1 MQHSPIHK
9 SHAKTT
15 DPVCGM
21 RVTKS
26 SPPTHAYKGES
37 YSFCSESC
45 HRKFVESPE
54 QYLADKSADDH
65 SCCSSAKRPAGSPAA
80 AGKTNRGKYTCP
92 MHPEIVNDGP
102 GDCPKC
108 GMALEPMEVDATYE
122 ADDGE
127 LKLMRRRFWISL
139 PLSSAVLVLAMGEM
153 LPGVH
158 FREWL
163 GSELFGWLQALL
175 SLPVLVHCGGSF
187 FVRGWN
193 SVVNRSPN
201 MWTLIALGTAA
212 AWGFSALALLFPSIL
227 PPAFLEA
234 NGAVPLYF
242 EAASVIISLVL
253 LGQVMELRARGQT
266 STALKALLNLAP
278 PTAIRLDESG
288 DEQEVSLDALQQGDR
303 LRIKPGSK
311 VPVDGIVIQGRS
323 SIDESMLT
331 GESLPQSKEPGDA
344 VAGGTVNQ
352 TGGLVIKAGNVG
364 ENSLLSR
371 IVQMVSNAQRSRA
384 PVQQLADRVAAW
396 FVPAVVISAVLA
408 FVVWAL
414 LGPSPALSHGLV
426 AAISVLVIACPCALG
441 LATPMSVMVG
451 IGRGAQEGILIR
463 DAESLELLEKV
474 DVLLCDK
481 TGTLTEGKPT
491 LQNVEVIGGR
501 TASELLELV
510 AGLEVASEHPLAAA
524 IVRGAKEKGITP
536 AAVENFESIT
546 GKGVRG
552 TLNKQVVLLGN
563 ARLLEDAG
571 VDVSALFPMMEKL
584 QKEGNTVMLAAV
596 DSEAC
601 GLVAVADPIKASTA
615 EALAQLH
622 EAGIRVVMLTGDNEH
637 TAKAVAAQLNIDEV
651 HAGVLPQDKHDM
663 VEKLQAEGLIVA
675 MAGDGVNDA
684 PALAKANVGIA
695 MGSGTDIAIESA
707 SVTLVKGDLRA
718 IAKAQHL
725 SRATMKNIR
734 QNLFFAFIY
743 NGAGVPVA
751 AGVLYPFIGVLMS
764 PMFAAAAMSL
774 SSVSVILNALR
785 LRGLKLD

>member
-1 MQHSPIHK
+1 MQHSHNPEPHD
-9 SHAKTT
+9 AKV

-21 RVTKS
+21 TVTKDTAPKHS
-26 SPPTHAYKGES
+26 HHGVD

-45 HRKFVESPE
+45 HQKFANNPD
-54 QYLADKSADDH
+54 QYLGSN
-65 SCCSSAKRPAGSPAA
+65 SLENRPAGKARPASA
-80 AGKTNRGKYTCP
+80 DTSAKYTCP
-92 MHPEIVNDGP
+92 MHPEVINDGP

-108 GMALEPMEVDATYE
+108 GMALEPMQIDAN
-122 ADDGE
+122 ADAGNHE
-127 LKLMRRRFWISL
+127 LTIMRRRFWVSV
-139 PLSSAVLVLAMGEM
+139 PLSVAVLVLAMGEM

-163 GSELFGWLQALL
+163 GAGLFGGLQALL
-175 SLPVLVHCGGSF
+175 SLPVLLYCGGSF
-187 FVRGWN
+187 FIHGWN

-212 AWGFSALALLFPSIL
+212 AWGFSAVALLFPGVL

-234 NGAVPLYF
+234 NGAAPLYF
-242 EAASVIISLVL
+242 EAAAVIITLVL

-266 STALKALLNLAP
+266 SMALKALLNLAP
-278 PTAIRLDESG
+278 PTALRLNESG
-288 DEQEVSLDALQQGDR
+288 DEEEVSLDALQQGDR
-303 LRIKPGSK
+303 LRVKPGGK
-311 VPVDGIVIQGRS
+311 VPVDGVVIEGRS
-323 SIDESMLT
+323 SVDESMLT
-331 GESLPQSKEPGDA
+331 GESLPQSKAQGDA
-344 VAGGTVNQ
+344 VTGGTVNQ
-352 TGGLVIKAGNVG
+352 TGSLVMEVGNVG

-371 IVQMVSNAQRSRA
+371 IVQLVSSAQRSRA
-384 PVQQLADRVAAW
+384 PIQQLADKVAAW

-408 FVVWAL
+408 FIVWAL
-414 LGPSPALSHGLV
+414 FGPSPALSHGLV

-451 IGRGAQEGILIR
+451 VGRGAQEGILIR

-481 TGTLTEGKPT
+481 TGTLTEGKPS
-491 LQNVEVIGGR
+491 LQNIEVIGER
-501 TASELLELV
+501 SSAEILELV
-510 AGLEVASEHPLAAA
+510 AGLEMASEHPLAAA
-524 IVRGAKEKGITP
+524 IVRGAKDKGIKP
-536 AAVENFESIT
+536 GHAENFESVT

-552 TLNKQVVLLGN
+552 TVNGLTVLLGN
-563 ARLLEDAG
+563 SRLLEDAG
-571 VDVSALFPMMEKL
+571 VDTSALLQKMQAL
-584 QKEGNTVMLAAV
+584 QKEGKTVMLAAV
-596 DSEAC
+596 EGEAC
-601 GLVAVADPIKASTA
+601 GMVAVADPIKASTA
-615 EALAQLH
+615 EAVAQLH
-622 EAGIRVVMLTGDNEH
+622 EAGIRVIMLTGDNEH

-651 HAGVLPQDKHDM
+651 HAGVLPEDKHDL

-718 IAKAQHL
+718 IAKAQRL
-725 SRATMKNIR
+725 SRATMQNIR
-734 QNLFFAFIY
+734 QNLLFAFVY

-751 AGVLYPFIGVLMS
+751 AGILYPFIGVLMS

-785 LRGLKLD
+785 LRKATL